1 MFSGG
6 GAQAAGAL
14 GEATM
19 GAAAANTPATIPLE
33 LSSEDQ
39 RLAADLRSRG
49 MSEEEIASILG
60 VQQ

>member
-1 MFSGG
+1 
-6 GAQAAGAL
+6 
-14 GEATM
+14 M